1 MKKSAGLALTFSA
14 LSLFAEP
21 VADFTIPYESV
32 KVEYD
37 SIADLKEI
45 RRLEKERKEQ
55 RKKTQ
60 TQSSSVENRKKK
72 EIKPYT
78 VKEPIHKD
86 IGLSG
91 LDDKRTEKFL
101 DYYLSDKG
109 RKKLAD
115 ILIDSAE
122 YRHYV
127 RQQLAKKKM
136 PSFLQYLPIV
146 ESEYKANAVSV
157 SGATGLWQFMAA
169 TGKRYGLRINSMI
182 DERRDPTKASYAA
195 ANYLSDLYSIFGD
208 WNLVIAAY
216 NAGPDNITKAIHRA
230 KGVKDY
236 WHIYPYLPKETR
248 GYVPA
253 FIAANYVMSYYCDH
267 NICPMETKLP
277 VKTDTIMVDRDVR
290 FEQITHFLDIPQDQL
305 ATLNPQYRHNIVN
318 GANKLS
324 SIRLPETMVTT
335 FIDNQDSIYA
345 YVPENVT
352 SKRSEVAVNTIEPAS
367 SGSKKSSSKSRK
379 RSSKTKGKSITIRQ
393 GDTLS
398 EIAARNHTTVAKL
411 KKLNKI
417 SGTSIR
423 AGKKLRVR

>member
-21 VADFTIPYESV
+21 VADFMIPYESV

-60 TQSSSVENRKKK
+60 TQSSSVENRKIK

-91 LDDKRTEKFL
+91 LNDKRTEKFL

-157 SGATGLWQFMAA
+157 SGATGLWQFME
-169 TGKRYGLRINSMI
+169 NSM
-182 DERRDPTKASYAA
+182 DPFLKKNEWYDQRLDPWTETDAA
-195 ANYLSDLYSIFGD
+195 LSKLNDNYKMFGN
-208 WNLVIAAY
+208 WELALAAY
-216 NAGPDNITKAIHRA
+216 NMGAGAVKRA
-230 KGVKDY
+230 KKQSKADFWMLADLELLSDQAIMYVPKLIAITEVIENAEYYGAIDIGIADKWVETVKPLNFGKLKITGKISLETIAEKSGTDLEQLVRLN
-236 WHIYPYLPKETR
+236 PALLKGCTPPKETWTLR
-248 GYVPA
+248 VPA
-253 FIAANYVMSYYCDH
+253 
-267 NICPMETKLP
+267 
-277 VKTDTIMVDRDVR
+277 
-290 FEQITHFLDIPQDQL
+290 
-305 ATLNPQYRHNIVN
+305 
-318 GANKLS
+318 
-324 SIRLPETMVTT
+324 
-335 FIDNQDSIYA
+335 
-345 YVPENVT
+345 
-352 SKRSEVAVNTIEPAS
+352 
-367 SGSKKSSSKSRK
+367 
-379 RSSKTKGKSITIRQ
+379 GKAR
-393 GDTLS
+393 
-398 EIAARNHTTVAKL
+398 EIAESLTE
-411 KKLNKI
+411 
-417 SGTSIR
+417 
-423 AGKKLRVR
+423 